1 MRSDGIE
8 VLVVGAGIAGLAAA
22 RVLRGWGAAVEIV
35 ERAPAGGVLGT
46 GIYLPGNAVRAL
58 DALGLG
64 EQVIAH
70 AARIRRQRV
79 TDHRGRF
86 LFDVDV
92 DEVWQG
98 VGPSLALHRADL
110 HQVLLAG
117 AKEVPIRWGCS
128 PASITDTDEDVRVD
142 FDDGSTAR
150 YDLVIGA
157 DGVHSTVRRLVFA
170 TSTPPD
176 TARAARADAA
186 ARPVG
191 QYARRFLATW
201 PDAAPEWSLMAGRGS
216 VFLTIP
222 IGDGRVY
229 CYTDCAPGA
238 ASIPLREVLAGYVEP
253 VPTLLAGSDAADLH
267 SAPVEEVTLRRWWR
281 GAVLLIGDAAHAT
294 SPNMAQGAAM
304 ALEDAIVLADSLAGA
319 RSLVEALGAYEQR
332 RRLRTDWV
340 LAQTHHRDRS
350 RTLPSLIR
358 NTVLRRTGR
367 HLFTAGYAPLRAQP

>member
-1 MRSDGIE
+1 VRGDGIE

-22 RVLRGWGAAVEIV
+22 RALRGWGAAVEIV
-35 ERAPAGGVLGT
+35 ERAPAASVLGT

-79 TDHRGRF
+79 ADHRGRF
-86 LFDVDV
+86 LFEFDV

-117 AKEVPIRWGCS
+117 AKDVPVRWGCS
-128 PASITDTDEDVRVD
+128 PESVTETDEDIRVD
-142 FDDGSTAR
+142 FDDGSTGR
-150 YDLVIGA
+150 YDLVVGA
-157 DGVHSTVRRLVFA
+157 DGVHSTVRRLVFG
-170 TSTPPD
+170 TST
-176 TARAARADAA
+176 TSGAGGTDAA

-191 QYARRFLATW
+191 QYARRFVATW
-201 PDAAPEWSLMAGRGS
+201 PDAAPEWSLMAGRGT

-238 ASIPLREVLAGYVEP
+238 ASIPLRDLLAEYVEP
-253 VPTLLAGSDAADLH
+253 VPTLLAGSDAADPH
-267 SAPVEEVTLRRWWR
+267 GAPVEEVTLRRWWR
-281 GAVLLIGDAAHAT
+281 GTVLLIGDAAHAT

-332 RRLRTDWV
+332 RRVRTDWV
-340 LAQTHHRDRS
+340 LAQTHRRDRS
-350 RTLPSLIR
+350 RALPAPIR
-358 NTVLRRTGR
+358 NIILRRTGR
-367 HLFTAGYAPLRAQP
+367 HLFAAGYAPLHAQP

>member
-1 MRSDGIE
+1 VRSDGVE

-22 RVLRGWGAAVEIV
+22 RALRGWGAAVEMV
-35 ERAPAGGVLGT
+35 ERGPAAGVLGA

-64 EQVIAH
+64 EQVVAR
-70 AARIRRQRV
+70 AARIGRQRV
-79 TDHRGRF
+79 ADHRGRF
-86 LFDVDV
+86 LFDFDV

-98 VGPSLALHRADL
+98 VGPSVALHRADL

-117 AKEVPIRWGCS
+117 ASEVPVRWGCS
-128 PASITDTDEDVRVD
+128 PESVTETDEDVRVG
-142 FDDGSTAR
+142 FDDGSTGR
-150 YDLVIGA
+150 YDLVVGA
-157 DGVHSTVRRLVFA
+157 DGVHSTVRRLVFG
-170 TSTPPD
+170 TS
-176 TARAARADAA
+176 ARSGAGGSDGA

-191 QYARRFLATW
+191 QYARRFVAAC
-201 PDAAPEWSLMAGRGS
+201 PHAAPEWSLMAGRGS

-319 RSLVEALGAYEQR
+319 RSLAEALGAYEQR

-350 RTLPSLIR
+350 RTLPAPIR
-358 NTVLRRTGR
+358 NIILRRTGR